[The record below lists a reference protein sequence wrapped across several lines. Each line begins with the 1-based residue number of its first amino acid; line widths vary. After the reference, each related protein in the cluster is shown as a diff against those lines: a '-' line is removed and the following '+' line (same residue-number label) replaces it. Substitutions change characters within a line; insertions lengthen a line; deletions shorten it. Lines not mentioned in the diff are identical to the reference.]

1 MHKKILIS
9 LSLILAS
16 FCQTYA
22 SDISPLD
29 TANFA
34 KRKTIVENLKK
45 RNKKLSKELSKV
57 YSVTELNY
65 IRPIYN
71 EFDKDLRKD
80 IQKGDYIFYS
90 AFDSVI
96 NDTHNKLTAHN
107 PGLEKS
113 CMYFVSR
120 DISLNAMSTVYNT
133 FVINLGSFYFLKNR
147 DEFATLI
154 AHEHA
159 HNYLKHQIASLKNN
173 YKMDRTDAKA
183 SVSEIRKNRY
193 GRGARAVEEFK
204 SLLYNKGKMNR
215 QHEFEADSLGYL
227 LYKNSGYNPD
237 LYLNS
242 FRLMLEYD
250 TIKTTDLDIS
260 IYKKTFDLPEQA
272 FKDEWLKQEDFSDYD
287 YSKFKDKFDS
297 DSIKS
302 HPELEERI
310 NNLKRLF
317 PELNTTNST
326 DSVVADTFYREIR
339 QTAFYEVF
347 QSLDISEDYG
357 FGVYLCLSELAD
369 SSLLSESEV
378 AYFKK
383 WLGKYF
389 TKIHKARKEYTL
401 NRHLDKVDPKEQ
413 PKDYQQ
419 FLNFMWNLKLPEIE
433 IIAKHYSI

>member
-1 MHKKILIS
+1 
-9 LSLILAS
+9 
-16 FCQTYA
+16 
-22 SDISPLD
+22 
-29 TANFA
+29 
-34 KRKTIVENLKK
+34 
-45 RNKKLSKELSKV
+45 
-57 YSVTELNY
+57 
-65 IRPIYN
+65 
-71 EFDKDLRKD
+71 
-80 IQKGDYIFYS
+80 
-90 AFDSVI
+90 
-96 NDTHNKLTAHN
+96 
-107 PGLEKS
+107 
-113 CMYFVSR
+113 
-120 DISLNAMSTVYNT
+120 
-133 FVINLGSFYFLKNR
+133 
-147 DEFATLI
+147 
-154 AHEHA
+154 
-159 HNYLKHQIASLKNN
+159 
-173 YKMDRTDAKA
+173 MDRTDAKA

-369 SSLLSESEV
+369 SSLFSESEV

>member
-357 FGVYLCLSELAD
+357 FEVYLCLSELAD
-369 SSLLSESEV
+369 STLFSESEV
-378 AYFKK
+378 AYFTK

-401 NRHLDKVDPKEQ
+401 NRHLEKVDPKEQ

-433 IIAKHYSI
+433 IIAKQYSI